1 MGKNWCRDV
10 WDLRGDSGWGS
21 PRMSFQSQY
30 PNALNNIYNV
40 PNGAIVLAG
49 LFALLDQCPDGI
61 QPKEP
66 NVGLAF
72 VPCYCGRLSLLIRP
86 PSTR

>member
-10 WDLRGDSGWGS
+10 WDFSCDTGWGS
-21 PRMSFQSQY
+21 SRMSFQSQY

-49 LFALLDQCPDGI
+49 LFAFLH
-61 QPKEP
+61 
-66 NVGLAF
+66 
-72 VPCYCGRLSLLIRP
+72 
-86 PSTR
+86 